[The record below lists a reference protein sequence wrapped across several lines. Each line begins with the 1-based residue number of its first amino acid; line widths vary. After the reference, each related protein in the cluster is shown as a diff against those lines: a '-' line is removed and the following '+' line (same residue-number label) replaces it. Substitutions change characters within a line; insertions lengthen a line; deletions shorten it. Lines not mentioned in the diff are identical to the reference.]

1 MFGNVYW
8 LLMLRID
15 LSVSENYK
23 IKSWKQ
29 MYFVNYTS
37 SFVLGF
43 SNFLRAAIFRIYL
56 IIIEK
61 RKEMTIS
68 SLDSKQSVQRTVS
81 NCNRETSFRATR
93 LAYGL
98 SLSKD
103 PLRFKLATSSY
114 FSRFLRNKRRTA
126 QHFQSKGASGIHPPL
141 CPIFSA

>member
-43 SNFLRAAIFRIYL
+43 SNFLRAAIFQIYL

-103 PLRFKLATSSY
+103 PLRFKCWRLLLTSRV
-114 FSRFLRNKRRTA
+114 F
-126 QHFQSKGASGIHPPL
+126 
-141 CPIFSA
+141 